1 MTVFQGVE
9 SAAKKLKHENGSE
22 RNRGE
27 TSLEPRGQGGLP
39 SRDTELDL
47 NNRMEAE
54 ERAGQAEVTARVQGQ
69 DGV

>member
-22 RNRGE
+22 CNRGE
-27 TSLEPRGQGGLP
+27 ASLEPGGQGGPP
-39 SRDTELDL
+39 SGDTELDL
-47 NNRMEAE
+47 NDRMEAE

-69 DGV
+69 GGI